1 MQKSENDHGSN
12 KLKQHMPCIG
22 HLKYSLRPKRD
33 LGQILGMHK
42 LPSGRGRQIADGFVR
57 LAEKSA
63 IEYVEAR
70 AKLFKFLELGNAD
83 DEYRAGDHFESCIQ
97 SLHRAINYLERL
109 KSLGYKR
116 GDGSPLVP
124 KPQNMTVL
132 HQSNAN
138 SIRDFRDAI
147 EHLENDILKGLIPET
162 QRTGVHL
169 GWDKATIG
177 SHNLGYK
184 EVAKWIEQ
192 INRVAAILSE
202 IYVTVSS
209 NQTGK

>member
-1 MQKSENDHGSN
+1 MPKSENEHGVN
-12 KLKQHMPCIG
+12 KLEQHMPCIG

-42 LPSGRGRQIADGFVR
+42 LPSGRGKQIADGFVR
-57 LAEKSA
+57 LAEKAA

-70 AKLFKFLELGNAD
+70 ATLFEFLEMGNAD

-138 SIRDFRDAI
+138 SIREFRDAI
-147 EHLENDILKGLIPET
+147 EHLENDILKGLIPEN
-162 QRTGVHL
+162 QRIGVHL

-184 EVAKWIEQ
+184 EVANWLEQ
-192 INRVAAILSE
+192 INSMAAILSE
-202 IYVTVSS
+202 IYVTVGS
-209 NQTGK
+209 NETGK